1 MKVPAKI
8 IKSHLKSV
16 EEEQGYQTTF
26 KQKEWLKL
34 YLQTKNAT
42 EAAAQVYDVKDRMS
56 AGQIGYENLKKLDM
70 SELMDAMGMTDDYLA
85 DKVKEGM
92 EKPVRIVTV
101 KGEAKVVPDYQA
113 RHKYVDTALK
123 LKKKLSDRVELTG
136 KDGSPLQIE
145 LVAGIGFLNP
155 VKDYEPNPDIIVQ
168 DDNDY
173 LPEQIQTIAP
183 PTGSNLAK

>member
-8 IKSHLKSV
+8 IKNHLKTV
-16 EEEQGYQTTF
+16 EEEQEYKTTWR
-26 KQKEWLKL
+26 QREWLKI
-34 YLQTKNAT
+34 YLKTKNAT
-42 EAAAQVYDVKDRMS
+42 EAAMQVYNCNSRES
-56 AGQIGYENLKKLDM
+56 AGVIGHENLKKLRFDD
-70 SELMDAMGMTDDYLA
+70 LMDEMGMTDDYLA